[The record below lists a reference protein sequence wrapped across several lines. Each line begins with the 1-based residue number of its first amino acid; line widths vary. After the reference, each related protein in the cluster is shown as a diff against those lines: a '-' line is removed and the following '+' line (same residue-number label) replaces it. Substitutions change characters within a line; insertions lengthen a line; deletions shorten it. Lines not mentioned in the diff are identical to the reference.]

1 MYSSDDPYE
10 RILEDIGNM
19 RPLTQA
25 QFEFLCQQDKT
36 RIVAAMY
43 TMNNAQQTLLETL
56 TPAALSSKT
65 MTDCHQQTTK
75 FASHVSRELSHV
87 SRELLSALTEDSE
100 ASSQGFDISLRRAF
114 ADSVTTTET
123 VKSSKRALDTLH
135 KCVQS

>member
-1 MYSSDDPYE
+1 MYNSDDPYE

-19 RPLTQA
+19 RPLSQA

-43 TMNNAQQTLLETL
+43 TMNNAQQTLLGTL
-56 TPAALSSKT
+56 TPAALSSKK

-75 FASHVSRELSHV
+75 FATHV
-87 SRELLSALTEDSE
+87 SRELLSALTEESE
-100 ASSQGFDISLRRAF
+100 ASSQGFDISRRRAS

-123 VKSSKRALDTLH
+123 VKSSKRALDTLQ